1 MAWKAAQVNAK
12 ERDDVVAAV
21 AAVNVNGLS
30 EAAARDA
37 KKLVASG
44 ILGGDRL
51 SEEALSG
58 LFMEA
63 GRVNGGYK
71 LGEHPPLPNPPPF
84 LHLRC
89 IWFIL
94 TSEQPR
100 TLPSFFLRRAV

>member
-30 EAAARDA
+30 EAEARDA

-44 ILGGDRL
+44 ILGDDRL

-63 GRVNGGYK
+63 GRANGG
-71 LGEHPPLPNPPPF
+71 
-84 LHLRC
+84 
-89 IWFIL
+89 
-94 TSEQPR
+94 PR
-100 TLPSFFLRRAV
+100 LFSSFFFASPRVS

>member
-51 SEEALSG
+51 SEEAMSG

-63 GRVNGGYK
+63 GGYNGG
-71 LGEHPPLPNPPPF
+71 LAPFFPL
-84 LHLRC
+84 
-89 IWFIL
+89 
-94 TSEQPR
+94 
-100 TLPSFFLRRAV
+100 FFFRLSASA